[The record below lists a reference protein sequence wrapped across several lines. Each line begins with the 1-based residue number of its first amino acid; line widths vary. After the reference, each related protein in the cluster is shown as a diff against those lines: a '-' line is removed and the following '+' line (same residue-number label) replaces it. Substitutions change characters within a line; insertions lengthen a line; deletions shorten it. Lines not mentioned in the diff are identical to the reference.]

1 MERKLA
7 SIQRVKEIL
16 PIEGADAIEIA
27 VINSWKVV
35 TKKGEYSPGDL
46 CIYCEI
52 DSFLPVRDDLEFL
65 RKSSYKKMGDLEG
78 FRLKTIRLRGQIS
91 QGLILPLHVL
101 EDDGEMKI
109 GTSKQ
114 PWGDQLQLGPYD
126 NALVIEEGTDV
137 TGILGVVK
145 YEPPIPA
152 ELSGK
157 VKGFFPGFIRKT
169 DEERIQNMTKEFD
182 NMKSQ
187 KYYVTEKLD
196 GSSATYYF
204 RDGVFGVCSRNLEL
218 ADPGE
223 FQPGTVLCED
233 GVERP
238 KKENTFWKIAREF
251 FIAEKL
257 GTQNQNY
264 AIQGELIGEGI
275 QGNPYRIKGHKVMI
289 FNVFNIDEQE
299 YLGLDEM
306 RDFLDK
312 INVDGNPLELVP
324 IISED
329 YQLPETID
337 EILNQAEGKSIL
349 NNQTE
354 REGIVIRN
362 RNKTVSFKA
371 ISNNFLLKEK

>member
-1 MERKLA
+1 
-7 SIQRVKEIL
+7 
-16 PIEGADAIEIA
+16 
-27 VINSWKVV
+27 
-35 TKKGEYSPGDL
+35 
-46 CIYCEI
+46 
-52 DSFLPVRDDLEFL
+52 
-65 RKSSYKKMGDLEG
+65 
-78 FRLKTIRLRGQIS
+78 
-91 QGLILPLHVL
+91 
-101 EDDGEMKI
+101 
-109 GTSKQ
+109 
-114 PWGDQLQLGPYD
+114 
-126 NALVIEEGTDV
+126 
-137 TGILGVVK
+137 
-145 YEPPIPA
+145 
-152 ELSGK
+152 
-157 VKGFFPGFIRKT
+157 
-169 DEERIQNMTKEFD
+169 
-182 NMKSQ
+182 
-187 KYYVTEKLD
+187 
-196 GSSATYYF
+196 
-204 RDGVFGVCSRNLEL
+204 
-218 ADPGE
+218 
-223 FQPGTVLCED
+223 
-233 GVERP
+233 VERP